1 MAQLRRHL
9 CERFGGNI
17 DSSLHSKSLSARPG
31 TPVPSDDNSTTTPTR
46 QHPLGFGIHAAWAY
60 SATKD
65 EVAAVESDQYARIL
79 WAHWKAVAIAT
90 LVGLV
95 VAIAAILVMPK
106 VYSANASGILQASQA
121 ASSGSPVVGDQLAQ
135 NRAKTYVTTAE
146 SRTVAQYVK
155 DRLGLGDSLEELVSQ
170 VTVTNPT
177 DSTVIKVT
185 AKAGT
190 PTSARDLAETWLDG
204 IRADIQN
211 LQTAATGTVD
221 VKLYPNESAVL
232 PTAPTSPNRKMYLA
246 LGLLVGAAVGIG
258 YAFVRARLDRRIR
271 SAESIEQDFELPV
284 VGQIPLGPARAKG
297 GNGRQAERLFAGL
310 GSHKKLGRSRTGAE
324 IAIAEGVRQL
334 RTNIQF
340 MNVDHPPRIIVVS
353 SPMPGDGKSTVT
365 ANLAVAIAE
374 SGKRVVLVDGDLRK
388 PTVADTFG
396 LLPGIGLTDV
406 LIGRAELRDVLQSW
420 GESGN
425 LLVLGAGSVPPNP
438 SELLGSDLL
447 HSLLKELAED
457 AIVIVDA
464 PPLIAVT
471 DATVLSTRT
480 DGVLIV
486 VSAGQTTVEGLE
498 AATRNVQ
505 RASGKVLGVILN
517 RVPLRGPDS
526 PNYGYGYGRYG
537 YGSYGDGDGH
547 DPSDAEPALLAHHPH
562 QHTGRT
568 HPRRSQEPYQPT
580 NPRDFQHVD
589 VDGGG
594 PEIGVS

>member
-1 MAQLRRHL
+1 MEA
-9 CERFGGNI
+9 N
-17 DSSLHSKSLSARPG
+17 
-31 TPVPSDDNSTTTPTR
+31 
-46 QHPLGFGIHAAWAY
+46 
-60 SATKD
+60 
-65 EVAAVESDQYARIL
+65 QYARIL
-79 WAHWKAVAIAT
+79 WAHWRAITITTLAGVLLAFAV
-90 LVGLV
+90 V
-95 VAIAAILVMPK
+95 LVMPK
-106 VYSANASGILQASQA
+106 VYSADASGILQASQA

-155 DRLGLGDSLEELVSQ
+155 DRLGLHDSLEELVSR

-185 AKAGT
+185 ATAST
-190 PTSARDLAETWLDG
+190 PTGARDLAETWLDG
-204 IRADIQN
+204 IGADIQN
-211 LQTAATGTVD
+211 LQTAATGSVD

-232 PTAPTSPNRKMYLA
+232 PSSPSSPNVKLYLA
-246 LGLLVGAAVGIG
+246 LGLLVGAAIGVG
-258 YAFVRARLDRRIR
+258 YALVRASFDRRIR
-271 SAESIEQDFELPV
+271 SAETIEQDFELPV
-284 VGQIPLGPARAKG
+284 VGQIPLDPARTKG
-297 GNGRQAERLFAGL
+297 KHSGESERLFAGL
-310 GSHKKLGRSRTGAE
+310 GSHKKLGHNRTSAE

-340 MNVDHPPRIIVVS
+340 MNVDNPPRIIVVS

-374 SGKRVVLVDGDLRK
+374 SGKKVVLVDGDLRK
-388 PTVADTFG
+388 PAAAETFG
-396 LLPGIGLTDV
+396 LLPGVGLTDV
-406 LIGRAELRDVLQSW
+406 LIGRAELGDVLQPW
-420 GESGN
+420 GETGN
-425 LLVLGAGSVPPNP
+425 LLVLGAGAIPPNP

-471 DATVLSTRT
+471 DAAALSTRT

-589 VDGGG
+589 VDGAG